1 MWEVKGRRG
10 EFALGPWSR
19 VEEGVS
25 AGHGGYSEGLDSGAG
40 RVQWLAGTAVTM
52 KQSPDYHSLARL
64 AAIQQLR
71 SYGIKMKHWNKA
83 ARGDAGRGVVPTGKV
98 FGAPLYT
105 LPQLNI
111 PVYGNI
117 PSFLV
122 AVCKYLEEH
131 VQTEGLFRKSGS
143 VVRQKQLKTK
153 LEKGEDCILE
163 APPCDVASILK
174 QFFRE
179 LPDPILPV
187 DLQDALFKAQNLG
200 SDEERTSATMLISC
214 LMSDQ
219 TVSILRYFFN
229 FLHSV
234 SVRCDSNRMDSHNLA
249 VIFAPN
255 LLHSDD
261 NEKISPSTEK
271 KLRIQVA
278 IVKTLIDH
286 PADIGCVPDF
296 LLEKIPG
303 MLGVDMGADTPGLE
317 VSEEDV
323 ESPGERKRR
332 RRRSVGD
339 LVSGALNKL
348 KTNRTP
354 SSTPQTGRTVLSSM
368 VTPLILTP
376 SAKRKLPLDSAQ
388 GISSKKR
395 KSIKQNLTSEL
406 LPSML
411 FSGGSTPGSASGSS
425 FSPSS
430 SNLKRSKRRENRKVQ
445 RVESGKTGCFSPK
458 ISRTEMVRRSLRLRF
473 NLGRSNKD
481 VSAGFSAS
489 SRSQSIGWRLAK
501 SQELNISGSKTDV
514 PSPVDSPFVST
525 GSKQISKSE
534 DNLLTPKKPDKS
546 SHRMSWTGPLP
557 VTELCDKTSTTG
569 YFHGENCASEQPV
582 LVTGKPPA
590 MPKQFMSP
598 AGSSEE
604 PPNSSLCEEGE
615 SKVQNTL
622 QMITKAFTESG
633 SDLHMVVEC
642 WKSPDVED
650 FPEVLCDPLVK
661 AARDSSLACEQI
673 TVNDESTSD
682 EVLCIEEETGEREL
696 NTQGIDLE
704 IIAQSSDVLLKIVE
718 DNDCIGDCVFV
729 QHKEESSMDELC
741 NISKSVCPVTNLHD
755 TRAVSE
761 PVLQKAASI
770 PSVLT
775 CCQVPPPKTHRRTS
789 RVSDHIQHF
798 NKLCLSDHGA
808 FQKLKS
814 PIKLERTPVRQS
826 VRRINSMSGVNAQVD
841 NRQKKDN
848 SARSPMVKAVSFD
861 GSLSS
866 ERLLSNGSRLEPSVD
881 HSSSIHSFRGNFRI
895 PKPHVLNTPRSR
907 NLNAN
912 MQKTVLEDV
921 TNQDLSQPSCKKSD
935 PSASTPNNN
944 SMRMLSG
951 RDHSRYR
958 GSPKNPIARVT
969 FLPATKPL
977 DL

>member
-1 MWEVKGRRG
+1 
-10 EFALGPWSR
+10 
-19 VEEGVS
+19 
-25 AGHGGYSEGLDSGAG
+25 
-40 RVQWLAGTAVTM
+40 M
-52 KQSPDYHSLARL
+52 KPSPDYHNLARL
-64 AAIQQLR
+64 TAIQQLR

-83 ARGDAGRGVVPTGKV
+83 ARGDPGRGTAPTGKV

-105 LPQLNI
+105 LPHLNI

-122 AVCKYLEEH
+122 ATCKYLEEH

-143 VVRQKQLKTK
+143 VVRQKQLKAK
-153 LEKGEDCILE
+153 LEKGEAGLSD
-163 APPCDVASILK
+163 APPYDVACILK

-179 LPDPILPV
+179 LPDPVLPA

-219 TVSILRYFFN
+219 TVSVLRYFFN

-234 SVRCDSNRMDSHNLA
+234 SVRCDHNRMDSHNLA

-261 NEKISPSTEK
+261 NDKISPSTEK
-271 KLRIQVA
+271 KLRIQAA

-303 MLGVDMGADTPGLE
+303 MLGVDLESNTPGLE
-317 VSEEDV
+317 ATEDDV
-323 ESPGERKRR
+323 ESSVERKRR
-332 RRRSVGD
+332 RRRSVG
-339 LVSGALNKL
+339 VF
-348 KTNRTP
+348 
-354 SSTPQTGRTVLSSM
+354 SSM

-395 KSIKQNLTSEL
+395 KSIKQNLMSDL
-406 LPSML
+406 LPSTL
-411 FSGGSTPGSASGSS
+411 FTGGSTPGSALADGSPCVSFEASGSS

-430 SNLKRSKRRENRKVQ
+430 SNLRRSKRRENRKVH

-473 NLGRSNKD
+473 SLGRSSKD
-481 VSAGFSAS
+481 VSSGLS
-489 SRSQSIGWRLAK
+489 SSNRSQNIGWRLAN
-501 SQELNISGSKTDV
+501 SQELNVSGSKTDVV

-525 GSKQISKSE
+525 ASKQISKSE
-534 DNLLTPKKPDKS
+534 DNLLTPKNCDPS
-546 SHRMSWTGPLP
+546 SHRMSWTGPHP
-557 VTELCDKTSTTG
+557 VTELCDKETPISEFLHT
-569 YFHGENCASEQPV
+569 ENCYSEPA

-590 MPKQFMSP
+590 IPKQLLSP
-598 AGSSEE
+598 AGSSDG

-615 SKVQNTL
+615 CKAQSTL

-642 WKSPDVED
+642 SKAADVED
-650 FPEVLCDPLVK
+650 HSELSCDPLVS
-661 AARDSSLACEQI
+661 AVLDSSLDSEQN
-673 TVNDESTSD
+673 TVKDQGTS
-682 EVLCIEEETGEREL
+682 EEESCTEEDDCEKESSTQAGE
-696 NTQGIDLE
+696 LE
-704 IIAQSSDVLLKIVE
+704 SVDHSEVVLKIVE
-718 DNDCIGDCVFV
+718 ESDCIGDGEFA
-729 QHKEESSMDELC
+729 QQKEESRVEEPGDT
-741 NISKSVCPVTNLHD
+741 SKPICPVTNVHD

-761 PVLQKAASI
+761 PILQKAASI
-770 PSVLT
+770 PSVF
-775 CCQVPPPKTHRRTS
+775 QGSQDPPPKPHRRIS

-798 NKLCLSDHGA
+798 NKLCLNDHGA

-826 VRRINSMSGVNAQVD
+826 VRRINSMSGVNAPVD
-841 NRQKKDN
+841 NGQKKDK
-848 SARSPMVKAVSFD
+848 ATRSPLVKAISFD

-866 ERLLSNGSRLEPSVD
+866 AMLLSNGSAQESSVD
-881 HSSSIHSFRGNFRI
+881 HSSIHSFRGNFRI
-895 PKPHVLNTPRSR
+895 PRPPVLNTPRSR
-907 NLNAN
+907 SHAAKN
-912 MQKTVLEDV
+912 VLEDM
-921 TNQDLSQPSCKKSD
+921 TNQDLSRPSCKKSD
-935 PSASTPNNN
+935 LSATTPNNKA
-944 SMRMLSG
+944 MRMLSG

>member
-1 MWEVKGRRG
+1 
-10 EFALGPWSR
+10 
-19 VEEGVS
+19 
-25 AGHGGYSEGLDSGAG
+25 
-40 RVQWLAGTAVTM
+40 M

-83 ARGDAGRGVVPTGKV
+83 ARGDAGRGAVPTGKV

-111 PVYGNI
+111 PLYGNI

-143 VVRQKQLKTK
+143 IVRQKQLKTK
-153 LEKGEDCILE
+153 LEKGEDCLFE

-200 SDEERTSATMLISC
+200 SDDERTSATMLISC

-271 KLRIQVA
+271 KLRMQVA

-286 PADIGCVPDF
+286 PGDIGCVPDF

-411 FSGGSTPGSASGSS
+411 FSGGSTPGSALADGSPCVSFEASGCS

-430 SNLKRSKRRENRKVQ
+430 SNLKHSKRRENRKVQ
-445 RVESGKTGCFSPK
+445 RVDSGKTGCFSPK

-473 NLGRSNKD
+473 SLGRSNKD
-481 VSAGFSAS
+481 VSTGFSS
-489 SRSQSIGWRLAK
+489 SIRSQSIGWRLAN
-501 SQELNISGSKTDV
+501 SQELNISGSKTDVV

-534 DNLLTPKKPDKS
+534 DNLLTPKKADNS
-546 SHRMSWTGPLP
+546 SHRMSWTGPHP
-557 VTELCDKTSTTG
+557 VTELCDKKTPPSG
-569 YFHGENCASEQPV
+569 YLHGENCASEPV
-582 LVTGKPPA
+582 VTGKPPT

-598 AGSSEE
+598 EGSSEE
-604 PPNSSLCEEGE
+604 PPNNSLCEEGE

-642 WKSPDVED
+642 FKSADVEND
-650 FPEVLCDPLVK
+650 PEVFCDPLVN
-661 AARDSSLACEQI
+661 AARDSSLYSEQI
-673 TVNDESTSD
+673 TVKDESTCE
-682 EVLCIEEETGEREL
+682 EVLCIEEETSERQL
-696 NTQGIDLE
+696 NTQGCTLE
-704 IIAQSSDVLLKIVE
+704 SIAQSSDVLLKIVE
-718 DNDCIGDCVFV
+718 DNECIGDGVFA
-729 QHKEESSMDELC
+729 QQKAESSVEELC
-741 NISKSVCPVTNLHD
+741 SISKPVCPVTNLHD
-755 TRAVSE
+755 TKAVSE

-770 PSVLT
+770 PSVFMG
-775 CCQVPPPKTHRRTS
+775 CQVPPPIPHRRTS

-798 NKLCLSDHGA
+798 NKLCLNDHGT
-808 FQKLKS
+808 FPKLKS

-826 VRRINSMSGVNAQVD
+826 VRRINSMSGVNNQVD
-841 NRQKKDN
+841 NSQKKDKA
-848 SARSPMVKAVSFD
+848 SRSPLVKAISLD

-866 ERLLSNGSRLEPSVD
+866 EMLLSKGNRLKSSVD
-881 HSSSIHSFRGNFRI
+881 HSSIHSVRSNFRI
-895 PKPHVLNTPRSR
+895 PKPVLNTPRSH
-907 NLNAN
+907 NNTTN

-921 TNQDLSQPSCKKSD
+921 TNQDLSRPSCKKSD
-935 PSASTPNNN
+935 LTATTPNNN

-958 GSPKNPIARVT
+958 GSPRNPIARVT

>member
-1 MWEVKGRRG
+1 
-10 EFALGPWSR
+10 
-19 VEEGVS
+19 
-25 AGHGGYSEGLDSGAG
+25 
-40 RVQWLAGTAVTM
+40 M

-64 AAIQQLR
+64 AAIQHLR

-83 ARGDAGRGVVPTGKV
+83 ARGDNGRGAASTGKV
-98 FGAPLYT
+98 FGAPLHT

-111 PVYGNI
+111 PVYGHI

-122 AVCKYLEEH
+122 AICKYLEEH

-143 VVRQKQLKTK
+143 VVRQKQLKAK
-153 LEKGEDCILE
+153 LEKGDDGLLE

-179 LPDPILPV
+179 LPDPILPA

-286 PADIGCVPDF
+286 PADIGCFPDF

-303 MLGVDMGADTPGLE
+303 MLGVDMGTDTPGLE
-317 VSEEDV
+317 ASEEDV
-323 ESPGERKRR
+323 ESRGERKRR
-332 RRRSVGD
+332 RRRSVG
-339 LVSGALNKL
+339 
-348 KTNRTP
+348 
-354 SSTPQTGRTVLSSM
+354 VLSSM

-411 FSGGSTPGSASGSS
+411 FSGGSTPGSTLADGSPCVSFEASGSS

-430 SNLKRSKRRENRKVQ
+430 SNLRRSKRRENRKVQ

-473 NLGRSNKD
+473 SLGRSNKD
-481 VSAGFSAS
+481 VSTGLS
-489 SRSQSIGWRLAK
+489 SCIRSQNIGWRLAN

-514 PSPVDSPFVST
+514 VSSPVDSPFVST

-534 DNLLTPKKPDKS
+534 DNLLTPKKADNS
-546 SHRMSWTGPLP
+546 SNRMSWTGPHP
-557 VTELCDKTSTTG
+557 VTELCDKKTPISG
-569 YFHGENCASEQPV
+569 YLHGENCAPEPF

-598 AGSSEE
+598 SGSSEE
-604 PPNSSLCEEGE
+604 PPNISLCEEGE
-615 SKVQNTL
+615 SKVRSTL

-642 WKSPDVED
+642 SKSSDVGD
-650 FPEVLCDPLVK
+650 YPEPLVN
-661 AARDSSLACEQI
+661 AACDSILDSEQI
-673 TVNDESTSD
+673 TVKDECTS
-682 EVLCIEEETGEREL
+682 EEELSIQEENGEKES
-696 NTQGIDLE
+696 NIQDGDFE
-704 IIAQSSDVLLKIVE
+704 SIAQSSDIVLKIVE
-718 DNDCIGDCVFV
+718 ENDCFGDRWFA
-729 QHKEESSMDELC
+729 QQKEESSVEGLGD
-741 NISKSVCPVTNLHD
+741 ISKLVCPVTNLHD

-761 PVLQKAASI
+761 PVLQKAVSI
-770 PSVLT
+770 PSVFT
-775 CCQVPPPKTHRRTS
+775 GCPVPPLKPHRRTS

-798 NKLCLSDHGA
+798 NKLCLNDHGA

-826 VRRINSMSGVNAQVD
+826 VRRINSMSGVNTQVD
-841 NRQKKDN
+841 NSQKKDN
-848 SARSPMVKAVSFD
+848 AARARSPLVKAISFD

-866 ERLLSNGSRLEPSVD
+866 EMLLNNGSRLESSVD
-881 HSSSIHSFRGNFRI
+881 HASIHSFRGNFRI
-895 PKPHVLNTPRSR
+895 PKPPVLNMPRSR
-907 NLNAN
+907 NHTAN
-912 MQKTVLEDV
+912 MQKSVLEDV
-921 TNQDLSQPSCKKSD
+921 TNQDLSRPSCKKSD
-935 PSASTPNNN
+935 LSATTPNNN
-944 SMRMLSG
+944 TMRMLSG